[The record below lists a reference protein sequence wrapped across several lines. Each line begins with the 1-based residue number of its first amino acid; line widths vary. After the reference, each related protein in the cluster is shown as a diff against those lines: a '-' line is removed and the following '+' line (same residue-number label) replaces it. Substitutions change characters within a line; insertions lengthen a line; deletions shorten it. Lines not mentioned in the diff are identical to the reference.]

1 MARPFRIT
9 IYRAAPPP
17 ASAGDVNK
25 DIQWFCTSLGLV
37 GNRDRNLSTFRIFI
51 SLLKARQ
58 HGRLLSSDNLAAETD
73 LSRATVIHHLNKL
86 AGSGI
91 VQEEQE
97 RYRLTVDN
105 MQHLVDH
112 LKQEMEDSMRELE
125 EMSRRIDEQLGLR

>member
-1 MARPFRIT
+1 MVKPFRIT

-17 ASAGDVNK
+17 APRADVNK

-51 SLLKARQ
+51 ALLKARQ
-58 HGRLLSSDNLAAETD
+58 HNKMLSSDNLASETE

-86 AGSGI
+86 SSSGI

-97 RYRLTVDN
+97 RYKLTVDN

-112 LKQEMEDSMRELE
+112 LRQEMNESMKELE
-125 EMSRRIDEQLGLR
+125 EMSRRIDAQLGLN